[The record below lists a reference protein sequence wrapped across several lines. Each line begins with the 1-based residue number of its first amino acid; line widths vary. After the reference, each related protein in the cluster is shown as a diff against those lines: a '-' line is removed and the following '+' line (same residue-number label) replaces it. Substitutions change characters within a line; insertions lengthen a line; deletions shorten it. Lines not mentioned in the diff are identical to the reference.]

1 MQQYPHLDTWILEI
15 RIKNLTEMVG
25 DKIKAACDEIIS
37 KKDQEFRQ
45 ISITMRQEM
54 DEKMRIEMNSL
65 KTTLEMQNNA
75 QKDKAIELYQVEKD
89 HEIRILKKSWKDEQE
104 RLNKELKVQQR
115 KVDNLPRKI
124 EAATRALK
132 IQCDEQKRQLTK
144 AAQSSQNLM
153 ESWKHSQDCIERLEV
168 ENRNLM
174 ESWKHNQDCIER
186 LQVENQNLME
196 SWKNVE
202 GRILNPSS
210 EVQNEKDSRICIIC
224 MDKEISHAFLPCGHT
239 ICCKNCSKNVQN
251 CPNCRANVHSS
262 VMLYF

>member
-1 MQQYPHLDTWILEI
+1 
-15 RIKNLTEMVG
+15 
-25 DKIKAACDEIIS
+25 
-37 KKDQEFRQ
+37 
-45 ISITMRQEM
+45 
-54 DEKMRIEMNSL
+54 
-65 KTTLEMQNNA
+65 
-75 QKDKAIELYQVEKD
+75 
-89 HEIRILKKSWKDEQE
+89 
-104 RLNKELKVQQR
+104 
-115 KVDNLPRKI
+115 
-124 EAATRALK
+124 
-132 IQCDEQKRQLTK
+132 
-144 AAQSSQNLM
+144 
-153 ESWKHSQDCIERLEV
+153 
-168 ENRNLM
+168 M

-196 SWKNVE
+196 SWKNAE